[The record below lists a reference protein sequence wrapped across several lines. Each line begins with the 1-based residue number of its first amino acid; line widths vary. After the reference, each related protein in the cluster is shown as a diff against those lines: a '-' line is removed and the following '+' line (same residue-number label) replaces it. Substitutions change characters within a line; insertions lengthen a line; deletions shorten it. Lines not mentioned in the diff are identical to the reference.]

1 MEFDFSAILLA
12 LTVLFGVV
20 WGLDR
25 LFFYKKRKA
34 RLDAAGG
41 EYVDP
46 VAVDWARSLFPVVLV
61 VLVLRSFVAEPFR
74 IPSGSMMPTLDVG
87 DFILVNKFAY
97 GLRMPAFNTKFL
109 DIGEPKRGDVVVFRF
124 PGYLCHQPDGSLARV
139 GGDEGNGSPAIGPEQ
154 TCPSPLLP
162 VQNQNWI
169 KRVIGLPGDTVEIQG
184 SDLLINGKPVPADE
198 VGPFVGNPQRDEDRL
213 MLDMGATI
221 WVEHLVREDGKVV
234 NHTIARMPAYTTP
247 NSIPNTVVPSKVPP
261 GCYLVM
267 GDNRNNSQD
276 SRWWGCLPE
285 KNLAGKAFMIWMS
298 WKGWGTGGVDFH
310 RIGNIIH

>member
-25 LFFYKKRKA
+25 LFLYKKRKA
-34 RLDAAGG
+34 RLEAAGS
-41 EYVDP
+41 EYRDP
-46 VAVDWARSLFPVVLV
+46 APVDWARSLFPVVLV

-97 GLRMPAFNTKFL
+97 GLRLPAFNTKFL
-109 DIGEPKRGDVVVFRF
+109 DLGEPKRGDVVVFRF
-124 PGYLCHQPDGSLARV
+124 PGFLCRDASGKLVRS
-139 GGDEGNGSPAIGPEQ
+139 GDMSCADPQAPV
-154 TCPSPLLP
+154 PS
-162 VQNQNWI
+162 QNWI

-184 SDLLINGKPVPADE
+184 SDLLINGKPVQADE
-198 VGPFVGNPQRDEDRL
+198 IGPYVGNPQRDEERL
-213 MLDMGATI
+213 MLDMGATV
-221 WVEHLVREDGKVV
+221 WTEHLQREDGRMV
-234 NHTIARMPAYTTP
+234 NHLIARMPAYTTP
-247 NSIPNTVVPSKVPP
+247 YSIPNAVVPSKVPQ

-267 GDNRNNSQD
+267 GDNRNNSTD

-285 KNLAGKAFMIWMS
+285 QNLAGKAFMIWMS

-310 RIGNIIH
+310 RIGRIIH